1 MELDLLVIEV
11 VVVVMVIGHHWRC
24 LVFVVGDWCESMMF
38 YLSTYLQVG
47 W

>member
-11 VVVVMVIGHHWRC
+11 VVMVIDHHWSC
-24 LVFVVGDWCESMMF
+24 LVFVVGDWCESMIF
-38 YLSTYLQVG
+38 YPSTYLQVG